1 MSDQPTV
8 LFAGGGTGGHV
19 FPALAIAERL
29 ARMDPPVNVHF
40 ACSARPIDAKIL
52 GEAGADFTPLHIEG
66 LPRQPWKWAG
76 FAGRYLAA
84 KSMAKRLIDD
94 QRVRCVVAMGG
105 FVSGPVVAA
114 ARAKGVA
121 TVLVNLDAVPG
132 KANRYLAGKCQRV
145 FSAYRVAGLGG
156 DVEPIAVP
164 LPDRSVGAMSATE
177 ARLALGLAPDRPL
190 LLVVGGSQGAQTVNR
205 MMTELLR
212 RDEFAQALDAWQV
225 MHLSGA
231 ADAKALRADYA
242 ARGVV
247 AAVLPFC
254 DRMGLA
260 WAAAELA
267 ISRAGANSVAEVVA
281 NRTPTL
287 FMPYPFHAD
296 QHQKHNAQ
304 PLADAGAAHLIDD
317 AKQAQANAD
326 AVLPLLL
333 RCMGDENGRQAMRQ
347 RLAEQDKG
355 NGADTIAAAVVQIL
369 RG

>member
-8 LFAGGGTGGHV
+8 LFAGGGSGGHL
-19 FPALAIAERL
+19 FPVLAIAERL
-29 ARMDPPVNVHF
+29 ARLDSAVCMHF

-52 GEAGADFTPLHIEG
+52 GEAGADFTPLHMEG
-66 LPRQPWKWAG
+66 LPRQPWKWGG
-76 FAGRYLAA
+76 FLGRYMAA
-84 KSMAKRLIDD
+84 KRVSKRLIDAE
-94 QRVRCVVAMGG
+94 QVRCVVATGG
-105 FVSGPVVAA
+105 FISGPVVGA
-114 ARAKGVA
+114 ARARRVA

-145 FSAYRVAGLGG
+145 FSAYRVGGLGV

-164 LPDRSVGAMSATE
+164 LPDRSIGATSASE
-177 ARLALGLAPDRPL
+177 ARLTLGLAPDRPL

-205 MMTELLR
+205 MMSELLL
-212 RDEFAQALDAWQV
+212 RDEFAAALDSWQV

-231 ADAKALRADYA
+231 ADTEALRADYA
-242 ARGVV
+242 ARSVV

-281 NRTPTL
+281 NRAPTL
-287 FMPYPFHAD
+287 FMPCPFHAD
-296 QHQKHNAQ
+296 LHQKYNAQ
-304 PLADAGAAHLIDD
+304 PLVDVGAAHLINDTKD
-317 AKQAQANAD
+317 AQSNANS
-326 AVLPLLL
+326 VLPLLL
-333 RCMGDENGRQAMRQ
+333 KLMGDEDARQAMRQ
-347 RLAEQDKG
+347 RLAELDQG